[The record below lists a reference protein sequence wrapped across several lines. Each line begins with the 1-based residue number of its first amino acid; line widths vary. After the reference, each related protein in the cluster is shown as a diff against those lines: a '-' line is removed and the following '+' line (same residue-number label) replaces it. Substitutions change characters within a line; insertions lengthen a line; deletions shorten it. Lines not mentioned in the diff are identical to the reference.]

1 MNKNQKNLLAVM
13 VILAAVGLAYFNSLS
28 NPFIFDDKHTIVENN
43 YIKHRETLPIFF
55 TNRITS
61 FPIPQGMWR
70 PLLMLS
76 FAFNYFFPALIPAAT
91 I

>member
-61 FPIPQGMWR
+61 FPYTSRHLGGR
-70 PLLMLS
+70 
-76 FAFNYFFPALIPAAT
+76 F
-91 I
+91 